1 MNPTW
6 PAVDNW
12 LDLLGNLWIGLVVI
26 AVAVVPSWYAA
37 RSHVRIKD
45 AQRIIGEVRD
55 SVINNH
61 GDIPLRD
68 DIDRITEAVKRVD
81 GKVELLGESIGRLR
95 EDDADERKIRRSEIG
110 ELREDV
116 DSRFSAL
123 NRRIDPL

>member
-26 AVAVVPSWYAA
+26 AVAVVPSWYSA
-37 RSHVRIKD
+37 RNHVRIKD

-61 GDIPLRD
+61 GEIPLRD

-116 DSRFSAL
+116 DSRFRAL
-123 NRRIDPL
+123 DRRIDPL

>member
-26 AVAVVPSWYAA
+26 AVAVIPSWYAA
-37 RSHVRIKD
+37 RNHVRIKD
-45 AQRIIGEVRD
+45 AQRIIGEVHD

-61 GDIPLRD
+61 GEIPLRD

-81 GKVELLGESIGRLR
+81 GKVELLSENMGRLR

-116 DSRFSAL
+116 DSRFRAL
-123 NRRIDPL
+123 NCRIDPL

>member
-26 AVAVVPSWYAA
+26 AVAVVPSWYSA
-37 RSHVRIKD
+37 RNHVRIKD
-45 AQRIIGEVRD
+45 TQRIIGEVRD

-61 GDIPLRD
+61 GEIPLRD

-95 EDDADERKIRRSEIG
+95 EDDADEREVRRSEIS

-116 DSRFSAL
+116 DSRFRAL

>member
-61 GDIPLRD
+61 GEIPLRD